1 MKCEWIGETDDVD
14 KSVNNKFKHW
24 YMLAWVWKISKKKK
38 KHILACKNQTYRVA
52 LFVSS
57 LICLWITSR
66 SENIPCK
73 CRLERLTE
81 RSCLRDLLI
90 SNLTRSPRTV
100 GKRESRLFWPVYTGQ
115 VTVPWMEVKYSISSS
130 LFLSLSEEGAPT
142 WFSKVPFSSKNLAQS
157 ICFSLQP
164 SLLHRCRLYSLLS
177 R

>member
-1 MKCEWIGETDDVD
+1 MWIDETDDVD
-14 KSVNNKFKHW
+14 KSVNDKFKHW
-24 YMLAWVWKISKKKK
+24 YILAWVWKISKKN
-38 KHILACKNQTYRVA
+38 ILACKNQTYRVI
-52 LFVSS
+52 LFIVSS
-57 LICLWITSR
+57 LICLRITSG
-66 SENIPCK
+66 SENTPCK
-73 CRLERLTE
+73 CWLERLTE

-115 VTVPWMEVKYSISSS
+115 VTVPWMEVKYSISPS